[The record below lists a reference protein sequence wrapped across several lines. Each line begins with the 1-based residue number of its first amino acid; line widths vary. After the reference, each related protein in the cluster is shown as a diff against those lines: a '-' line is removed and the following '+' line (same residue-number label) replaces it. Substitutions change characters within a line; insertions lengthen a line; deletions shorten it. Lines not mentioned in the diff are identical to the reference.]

1 MRLFQSYPLIPRIEA
16 RSMCRCFT
24 ILIGCMVLAGCS
36 KPGTEYPAIG
46 QPALKL
52 EIMPAA
58 PQEIA
63 GWQPSRS
70 ADGTEPLFL
79 ADGP

>member
-1 MRLFQSYPLIPRIEA
+1 
-16 RSMCRCFT
+16 MCRCFT

-63 GWQPSRS
+63 VWQPSRS

-79 ADGP
+79 AVGP